1 MNIGFSELLTM
12 LFLTL
17 KLTGVI
23 HWSWLLVFCP
33 SIIKAILIVI
43 YIVLKILSDD

>member
-1 MNIGFSELLTM
+1 MDIGFSELLTVA
-12 LFLTL
+12 FLVL

-23 HWSWLLVFCP
+23 QWSWFLVLCP

>member
-1 MNIGFSELLTM
+1 MDIGFSELLTM

-23 HWSWLLVFCP
+23 HWSWFLVFSP
-33 SIIKAILIVI
+33 SIVKAIVIVI